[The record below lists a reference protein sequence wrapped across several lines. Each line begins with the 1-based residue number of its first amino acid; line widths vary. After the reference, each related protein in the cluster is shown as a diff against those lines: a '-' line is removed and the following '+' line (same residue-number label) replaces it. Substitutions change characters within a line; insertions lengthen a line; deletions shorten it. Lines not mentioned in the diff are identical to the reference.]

1 MCASEQNGLCATEQ
15 TAGGPAVKLSLS
27 TANEGVWI
35 MNSNLLRGLR
45 VSLETTAI
53 MRYTVVLAIAQV
65 LCVILFAAWMFSLW

>member
-1 MCASEQNGLCATEQ
+1 
-15 TAGGPAVKLSLS
+15 
-27 TANEGVWI
+27 